1 MKLKNYQEDMVL
13 HVIDIMLEDHPEI
26 EADETMISDV
36 AAYVLNRIPAKYIM
50 SERGFTRLAAMQLAE
65 DNDENSLLDLVQI
78 MMLVSKG
85 MELVKH
91 RRRHNGGEDRADDGL
106 MATLQDVQSN
116 IFLHN
121 FPQFIGRV
129 VEKGSGKPV
138 INARITQYIDGVKAA
153 PAEIGWLNPYYTN
166 TATNGIYSFWPK
178 AVKNSSD
185 VIQSKIKITIEHD
198 DYKPTAIEKVIHTKG
213 SFRVYNFIQGDEIV
227 NLETCPLVTKN

>member
-1 MKLKNYQEDMVL
+1 MKLKNYQEDIVL

-36 AAYVLNRIPAKYIM
+36 AAYVLNRIPPKYIM
-50 SERGFTRLAAMQLAE
+50 SERGFTRLAALQLTE
-65 DNDENSLLDLVQI
+65 EEDENSLLDLVQL
-78 MMLVSKG
+78 MMMVSKG
-85 MELVKH
+85 LELVKT
-91 RRRHNGGEDRADDGL
+91 RRKPNGEIHTDNGL

-129 VEKGSGKPV
+129 VEQSSGKPV
-138 INARITQYIDGVKAA
+138 YNARVTQYIDGVKAA

-178 AVKNSSD
+178 AMKNSSD
-185 VIQSKIKITIEHD
+185 AKQSKIKITIEHD
-198 DYKPTAIEKVIHTKG
+198 DYKPSTIERVIRTKG
-213 SFRVYNFIQGDEIV
+213 SFRVYDFIQGDEIV